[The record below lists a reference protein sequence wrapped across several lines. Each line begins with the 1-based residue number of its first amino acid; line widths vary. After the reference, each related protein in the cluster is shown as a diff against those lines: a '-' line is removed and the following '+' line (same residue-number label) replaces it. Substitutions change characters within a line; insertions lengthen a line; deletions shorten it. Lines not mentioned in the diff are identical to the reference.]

1 MRGRLGSMDSFE
13 RANSLA
19 SEKVGKQTSPSP
31 LFFLTTNWDLAQTN
45 TDMVICVLSY
55 FVLSHL

>member
-1 MRGRLGSMDSFE
+1 MDSFE

-19 SEKVGKQTSPSP
+19 SEKVGTQTSPP
-31 LFFLTTNWDLAQTN
+31 IIIIIFLTTNWDLAQTN

-55 FVLSHL
+55 FVRNHL